1 MQAPNFPM
9 AALRF
14 LVTLLGRAVFGMGRA
29 LYALA
34 LLLGMQPALSRDP
47 AIGAWQSLSRRRRV
61 RRSRPPGSRRGGPVR
76 GGPLRGTVDDPH
88 VQLRITM

>member
-9 AALRF
+9 AALRW
-14 LVTLLGRAVFGMGRA
+14 LTVMLARGVCRLGRA

-34 LLLGMQPALSRDP
+34 MVLGMQPSLSRDP
-47 AIGAWQSLSRRRRV
+47 SIGAWQALSRRRRV
-61 RRSRPPGSRRGGPVR
+61 RRVRPSGPRRVI
-76 GGPLRGTVDDPH
+76 PLRGSVDDPH

>member
-14 LVTLLGRAVFGMGRA
+14 LMVMLGRAVVGCGRA
-29 LYALA
+29 LHALA
-34 LLLGMQPALSRDP
+34 MVLGRQPALTRDP
-47 AIGAWQSLSRRRRV
+47 AIGAWQNLSRRRRV
-61 RRSRPPGSRRGGPVR
+61 RRPRPSGPRRVIPLHGS
-76 GGPLRGTVDDPH
+76 VDDPH

>member
-14 LVTLLGRAVFGMGRA
+14 LVSLLGRAALSVGRA

-47 AIGAWQSLSRRRRV
+47 AIGAWQNLSRRRRS
-61 RRSRPPGSRRGGPVR
+61 RPGRSRRVV
-76 GGPLRGTVDDPH
+76 PLRGSVDDPH

>member
-14 LVTLLGRAVFGMGRA
+14 LVTLLGRAVLRVGRA

-34 LLLGMQPALSRDP
+34 LLLGMLPAFSRDP
-47 AIGAWQSLSRRRRV
+47 AIGAWQNLSRRRR
-61 RRSRPPGSRRGGPVR
+61 RRSRPGGPR
-76 GGPLRGTVDDPH
+76 RLIPLRGSVDDPH

>member
-14 LVTLLGRAVFGMGRA
+14 LVSLLGRAVLSIGRA

-34 LLLGMQPALSRDP
+34 LVLGMQPALSRDP
-47 AIGAWQSLSRRRRV
+47 AIGAWQNLSRRRR
-61 RRSRPPGSRRGGPVR
+61 SRPGRRRRGI
-76 GGPLRGTVDDPH
+76 PLRGSIPGRGSVDDPH